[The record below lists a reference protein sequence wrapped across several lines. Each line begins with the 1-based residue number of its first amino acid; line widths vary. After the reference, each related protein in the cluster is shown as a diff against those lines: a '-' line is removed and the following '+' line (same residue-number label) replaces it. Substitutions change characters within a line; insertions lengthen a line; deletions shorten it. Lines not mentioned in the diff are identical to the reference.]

1 MNICGID
8 EAGRGPLAG
17 PVVVAAVIMKKNTS
31 ISGIKDS
38 KKISPHKRE
47 KLFDEILTQS
57 DFYRIEVI
65 DNKIID
71 EINILKSVMLGVER
85 CISEIIKEKTQLLID
100 GNYFKLN
107 NDAHKDYNYKTII
120 KGDTFVYEI
129 SCASILAKVTRDRIM
144 TDYDKIYP
152 VYNFKSNKGYGTAY
166 HIQSLRRNGPCEI
179 HRKTFIDKIL
189 AQGRLFE

>member
-17 PVVVAAVIMKKNTS
+17 PVVVAAVIMGNKTR

-47 KLFDEILTQS
+47 QLYDEIIKNS
-57 DFYRIEVI
+57 VYCKIEVI
-65 DNKIID
+65 DVEIID
-71 EINILKSVMLGVER
+71 EINILKSVMLGIER
-85 CISEIIKEKTQLLID
+85 CISKINRVKTELLID

-107 NDAHKDYNYKTII
+107 NNAQYDYKYKTII
-120 KGDTFVYEI
+120 KGDALVYEI

-144 TDYDKIYP
+144 TEYDKIYP
-152 VYNFKSNKGYGTAY
+152 AYNFKSNKGYGTPY
-166 HIQSLRRNGPCEI
+166 HIQSLRKYGPCEI
-179 HRKTFIDKIL
+179 HRKTFIRNIIT
-189 AQGRLFE
+189 QGRLFE